1 MKYFT
6 FILLVFLFA
15 TAPASLKA
23 QEQLSLS
30 YFLPQGDYLP
40 NVPTPAAYFGEEL
53 GSRHLSHDQLLG
65 YMRQLA
71 ATSPRI
77 QLQEYGRSH
86 ENRPLVCLRI
96 ASPSL
101 LPQLDALKARRR
113 ELIESEKGLPADL
126 DQLPGVIYM
135 GYSIHGNEASGCH
148 AAVAVAYWLA
158 AAQGPVIDQ
167 LLQHNIILL
176 DPCFNPDGLQRFSTW
191 VNSRRSQTSRTD
203 PADDEFHEHWPGG
216 RYNHYWFDLN
226 RDWLVVQQPE
236 SEGRV
241 RLFQEWLPNILTDH
255 HEMGSNSTF
264 FFQPGVPTRVNPVTP
279 ARNQALTAEIA
290 RFHSTALSEKEIL
303 FYSGEN
309 FDDFYYGKGST
320 YPDANGS
327 IGILFEQASSRGSAQ
342 TTSNG
347 LLTFAYSIRNQVITS
362 FSSLKALETK
372 RTELNRYLLEFYQNA
387 KKEAAISP
395 IKGYLLQA
403 KGKDESALRE
413 LLRILR
419 IHRIQYHPL
428 SESTRIDQLEFQQG
442 AAVVIPTQQA
452 QYTLIR
458 GIFER
463 NTQFQDSIFY
473 DISAW
478 TLPDAFGLQWAS
490 LNQRHAH
497 LLHPKFIDPLPSPSS
512 PATSSK
518 PYAYL
523 LPADADGLPQ
533 LLVQLLKKGYRV
545 KTATQPFEID
555 GQPFQPGSLLISSD
569 RQSGDLDLLPAL
581 LKSSSTQFFTV
592 AEGMSS
598 KGPWLGSNNF
608 VNCSLPKVLIATGE
622 GINPLDAGEIWHYL
636 DTRLHLPCTL
646 VEKDRLN
653 TLSLSNY
660 QVLILPDGNY
670 KELSADKLKEFITG
684 GGTLIATGKSV
695 QWLKNASL
703 STVEIRQP
711 PAAAAL
717 KNVPYYLR
725 SNAAAARTMPGSIFK
740 ATLDP
745 SHPIGYGMPASLS
758 VFLPE
763 ALYLEPTSS
772 SAQTPIHFTKQPL
785 LAGYLHPSHTG
796 LVAEAAPLYLQP
808 MGSGRIVHFAINPN
822 FRGFWRGTERL
833 MGNAVLFGNLLRN

>member
-1 MKYFT
+1 MKYLTIF
-6 FILLVFLFA
+6 LLVFLFA
-15 TAPASLKA
+15 TAPAGLKA

-40 NVPTPAAYFGEEL
+40 NIPTPAAFFGEEL

-71 ATSPRI
+71 ASSPRI

-86 ENRPLVCLRI
+86 ENRPLVCLCI
-96 ASPSL
+96 AGPTL
-101 LPQLDALKARRR
+101 APQLDALKAKRR
-113 ELIESEKGLPADL
+113 ELIESEKGIPTDL

-158 AAQGPVIDQ
+158 AAQGPEVDQ
-167 LLQHNIILL
+167 LLQHNVILL

-191 VNSRRSQTSRTD
+191 VNSRRSQTNRTD
-203 PADDEFHEHWPGG
+203 PTDDEFHEHWPGG

-226 RDWLVVQQPE
+226 RDWLVLQQPE

-241 RLFQEWLPNILTDH
+241 SLFQEWLPNILTDH

-290 RFHSTALSEKEIL
+290 RFHAAALSEKDIL

-327 IGILFEQASSRGSAQ
+327 VGILFEQASSRGSAQ
-342 TTSNG
+342 ETSNG

-372 RTELNRYLLEFYQNA
+372 RIELNRYLLEFYQNA
-387 KKEAAISP
+387 KKEATNSP

-419 IHRIQYHPL
+419 IHRIQHHPL
-428 SESTRIDQLEFQQG
+428 SESTRINQSEFQQG
-442 AAVVIPTQQA
+442 AAVVVPTQQA

-463 NTQFQDSIFY
+463 NTKFQDSLFY

-478 TLPDAFGLQWAS
+478 TLPDAFGLQWTS
-490 LNQRHAH
+490 LDQRHAH
-497 LLHPKFIDPLPSPSS
+497 LLQTKSSAPPSS
-512 PATSSK
+512 LLPLTTTAK

-523 LPADADGLPQ
+523 LPADADGLPA
-533 LLVQLLKKGYRV
+533 LLVQLLKKGYRI
-545 KTATQPFEID
+545 KTATQPFEIE
-555 GQPFQPGSLLISSD
+555 GQSYQPGSLLISSD
-569 RQSGDLDLLPAL
+569 RQPGDLDQLPAL
-581 LKSSSTQFFTV
+581 LKSSATQFVTV
-592 AEGMSS
+592 AEGVSS
-598 KGPWLGSNNF
+598 TGPWLGSNNF
-608 VNCSLPKVLIATGE
+608 VNCSLPKVLIATGD

-646 VEKDRLN
+646 VEKDRLSN
-653 TLSLSNY
+653 LTLTNY

-670 KELSADKLKEFITG
+670 NELSADKLKEFITG
-684 GGTLIATGKSV
+684 GGTLIATGKSS
-695 QWLKNASL
+695 QWLKTAGL
-703 STVEIRQP
+703 STVELRQTTA
-711 PAAAAL
+711 PAP
-717 KNVPYYLR
+717 KNAPYYQR
-725 SNAAAARTMPGSIFK
+725 SNAAAARTMPGSIFQ

-745 SHPIGYGMPASLS
+745 SHPIGYGMPASVP

-763 ALYLEPTSS
+763 ALYFEPSS
-772 SAQTPIHFTKQPL
+772 STAQTPIRFTKQPL

-796 LVAEAAPLYLQP
+796 LVADAAPLYLQA
-808 MGSGRIVHFAINPN
+808 MGSGRIVQFAINPN